1 MRPMY
6 TLSVDEEFTEDG
18 LPVGTIEI
26 ANTTSPAIKTIGFA
40 FSSNQSLYFKDELKY
55 RIAAPVLMPSIIF
68 RKDPETGEEY
78 DIKVTEDAVEKM
90 FFRFMRDRIGGDIFN
105 EEHDESK
112 RVPSFILETWLV
124 EHPET
129 DKAMTSYGIECKP
142 KTWFAVQQFTDVDAY
157 NEAVEKGQL
166 GFSIHGNGVL
176 KLSEQ
181 LKKANKMKK
190 RKFIAHF
197 ADTETTDGGEIIVTT
212 EELKEG
218 AEVVVIGED
227 FTPQEG
233 FSGEVFIEDTPV
245 TIENDVITAIG
256 TAEEVAAEEPVEMA
270 AEEVVEEEVEMM
282 ETVEPEEVIE
292 AAEEGSAPME
302 AYSKEEVDA
311 KFNELM
317 DVVAE
322 LKASMKPAEEVEAS
336 VQMSEHKT
344 KGQLMMEKLD
354 RLKAFKNK

>member
-1 MRPMY
+1 MY

-26 ANTTSPAIKTIGFA
+26 ANTTSPAIKTTGIA

-78 DIKVTEDAVEKM
+78 DIKVTDDAVEKM

-112 RVPSFILETWLV
+112 RIPSFILETWLV
-124 EHPET
+124 EHPKT
-129 DKAMTSYGIECKP
+129 DKSFTSYGIECKP

-181 LKKANKMKK
+181 IKKANKMKK

-233 FSGEVFIEDTPV
+233 FSGEVMIEDTPI

-256 TAEEVAAEEPVEMA
+256 TAEEVATEEVEMT
-270 AEEVVEEEVEMM
+270 EEVVVEEEVEMM
-282 ETVEPEEVIE
+282 ETPAPEEVVE
-292 AAEEGSAPME
+292 AAEETTMPSE
-302 AYSKEEVDA
+302 TYTKEEVDA

-322 LKASMKPAEEVEAS
+322 IKASMTPVVEEVEAS
-336 VQMSEHKT
+336 VQMSAHKT
-344 KGQLMMEKLD
+344 KGQLMMDKLD
-354 RLKAFKNK
+354 KLKAFKNK

>member
-1 MRPMY
+1 MRPIY

-26 ANTTSPAIKTIGFA
+26 ANTTLPAIKTTGVA
-40 FSSNQSLYFKDELKY
+40 FSSHQSLYFKDELKY

-124 EHPET
+124 EHPKT
-129 DKAMTSYGIECKP
+129 DKSNTSYGIMCKP

-157 NEAVEKGQL
+157 NDAVEKGQL

-181 LKKANKMKK
+181 IKKANKMKK

-197 ADTETTDGGEIIVTT
+197 ADTETTDGGEIIVTA

-218 AEVVVIGED
+218 AAVVVIGED

-233 FSGEVFIEDTPV
+233 FSGEVVIEDTPI

-256 TAEEVAAEEPVEMA
+256 TTEEPVEMA
-270 AEEVVEEEVEMM
+270 TEEVVEEEVEMA
-282 ETVEPEEVIE
+282 ETPEPEEVIE
-292 AAEEGSAPME
+292 AAEEGAPTTE
-302 AYSKEEVDA
+302 TYTKEEVDA
-311 KFNELM
+311 KLNEIM
-317 DVVAE
+317 DVMAE
-322 LKASMKPAEEVEAS
+322 IKATMKPVEAEVEAS
-336 VQMSEHKT
+336 VQMSVQKT
-344 KGQLMMEKLD
+344 KGQLMMDKID
-354 RLKAFKNK
+354 KLKAFKNK